1 MKKYTLVLVSI
12 LLSGCSNFERSDYEK
27 SVVEQEEV
35 NQICKKIVRH
45 KSLISRCRP
54 VVEDNLVLKN

>member
-35 NQICKKIVRH
+35 NQICKKILRH
-45 KSLISRCRP
+45 KSLISRCRT
-54 VVEDNLVLKN
+54 VSLR

>member
-35 NQICKKIVRH
+35 NQICKKTVRH
-45 KSLISRCRP
+45 KSLISRCHKVSLR
-54 VVEDNLVLKN
+54 

>member
-1 MKKYTLVLVSI
+1 MNKYTLVLVSV

-35 NQICKKIVRH
+35 NQICKKTVRH
-45 KSLISRCRP
+45 KSLISRCHKVSLR
-54 VVEDNLVLKN
+54 